1 MFSGIVESIGSVT
14 ERRDGPA
21 ATRFVIH
28 APDVL
33 GDVAIGDSICVQ
45 GVCLTVVE
53 HDGEHFHVEAIPETL
68 RLTTLGEVGVGD
80 GVNLERSLSLQSRL
94 GGHLVFGHVDGVGE
108 RLAGP
113 PAGFAATPRGEDEVV
128 HWYTIPGELV
138 RYLTR
143 KGSITV
149 QGVSL
154 TVVDVADEAFS
165 VALIPHTLEVTT
177 LGSLVAGGRVNLE
190 ADMIAK
196 YVADQ
201 LAPYIERLEGLA
213 SAGGAS

>member
-1 MFSGIVESIGSVT
+1 MFSGIVESMGIVA

-21 ATRFVIH
+21 VTRFVVR
-28 APDVL
+28 APEVL
-33 GDVAIGDSICVQ
+33 GDVAIGDSICVE

-68 RLTTLGEVGVGD
+68 RLTTLGDIGAGD
-80 GVNLERSLSLQSRL
+80 GVNLERSLSLQTRL

-113 PAGFAATPRGEDEVV
+113 PSGFQATPRDEEEVV
-128 HWYTIPGELV
+128 HWYTIPSGLE

-149 QGVSL
+149 LGVSL
-154 TVVDVADEAFS
+154 TVVDVAEGAFS

-177 LGSLVAGGRVNLE
+177 LGSLPVGGRVNLE

-201 LAPYIERLEGLA
+201 LAPYIERLEGLT
-213 SAGGAS
+213 AGGGTS